1 MHHYYN
7 HVNFSSFMLL
17 LFSSSC
23 GIIKY
28 WHLGIFCQQWLFKWN
43 DISNSEVKIAS
54 PEMCWGCA
62 IWWWNRWRSLYMYIP
77 RTRLLTTSWIWHR
90 WQLTQRLF
98 FFLLLFSL
106 QQLFCFWF
114 DRHFH
119 HPVVVQKMLHRRHL
133 PNVL

>member
-7 HVNFSSFMLL
+7 HVNFSSFML

-98 FFLLLFSL
+98 CFSFLFSL

-119 HPVVVQKMLHRRHL
+119 HLVVVQKMLHRRHL